1 MGKVNLTK
9 ISDSV
14 RTSKKKKLYCVNKID
29 LTVTKSYSLEEF
41 LFRNI
46 ENDNSKYYS

>member
-1 MGKVNLTK
+1 MNLTK

-14 RTSKKKKLYCVNKID
+14 RTSKKNYFYYVNKID